1 MTNIIN
7 IKADDLHNCKCND
20 TSTHV
25 CKVNN
30 FMLLNEIHQLDLNAF
45 SILFSSICIS
55 YISKH
60 FSMKT
65 MQAVL
70 FSYLELRFGC
80 LRNQLTFV
88 TSVVTFYLT

>member
-45 SILFSSICIS
+45 SIVHLYLYLFHIYQNIL
-55 YISKH
+55 
-60 FSMKT
+60 
-65 MQAVL
+65 A
-70 FSYLELRFGC
+70 
-80 LRNQLTFV
+80 
-88 TSVVTFYLT
+88 